1 MNDLK
6 NNIEKDLR
14 DKMNFIIKRTE
25 REIKKC
31 SKEIKNLKEMFKKI
45 YLKNNNIYIN
55 MMKNI
60 MININQE
67 NNKNEYDEYPNIYNN
82 NKINKSQS
90 YAINNSSEFN
100 ANNSTAMV
108 SEILNKDNFL
118 NKMKKKEIMIQ
129 FLEKEEVKKLIYNYL
144 YDK

>member
-1 MNDLK
+1 MDKNINTTIEENQETKNKIPDENTNEENKDQLLITTTGEKYKVKNNNNNSQSMNDLK

-60 MININQE
+60 MIN
-67 NNKNEYDEYPNIYNN
+67 
-82 NKINKSQS
+82 
-90 YAINNSSEFN
+90 
-100 ANNSTAMV
+100 
-108 SEILNKDNFL
+108 
-118 NKMKKKEIMIQ
+118 MKQ
-129 FLEKEEVKKLIYNYL
+129 
-144 YDK
+144 